1 MTTNEYV
8 GTRQQS
14 SESVVP
20 SHISDSAQDGSG
32 RFRSWIQSLRRLRN
46 GRSRRARAVR
56 PRPHVRRVD
65 FVERAA
71 MAREMHRL

>member
-8 GTRQQS
+8 GTRPHHA
-14 SESVVP
+14 ERVVP
-20 SHISDSAQDGSG
+20 YHDSACVHVVPG
-32 RFRSWIQSLRRLRN
+32 RFRGWLLSLSRLRN
-46 GRSRRARAVR
+46 GRSRTRTNPPRQHARRA
-56 PRPHVRRVD
+56 D

>member
-1 MTTNEYV
+1 MTTNEYL
-8 GTRQQS
+8 GTRLQD

-20 SHISDSAQDGSG
+20 YRDSNSVHFVPG
-32 RFRSWIQSLRRLRN
+32 RFRGWLQSLRRLRN
-46 GRSRRARAVR
+46 GRSRARTNR
-56 PRPHVRRVD
+56 PRQHVRRVD

>member
-8 GTRQQS
+8 ATRPLG
-14 SESVVP
+14 SESPVRYHDSSSINVVP
-20 SHISDSAQDGSG
+20 GW
-32 RFRSWIQSLRRLRN
+32 FRGWLESLRRQRA
-46 GRSRRARAVR
+46 GRSLARTSR
-56 PRPHVRRVD
+56 PRQHARRVD